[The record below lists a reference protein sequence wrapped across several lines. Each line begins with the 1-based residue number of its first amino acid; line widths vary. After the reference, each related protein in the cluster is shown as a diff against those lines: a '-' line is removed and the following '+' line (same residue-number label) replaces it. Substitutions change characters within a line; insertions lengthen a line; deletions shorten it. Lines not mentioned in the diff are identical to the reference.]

1 MIKRNVIPVLRT
13 LLGGSIENSPLVDQF
28 HKGDMVIY
36 WQTGSTTWLNSLEF
50 PERAEGQSL
59 DLVWIDEA
67 RLVRNLELALMVIQ
81 RRLRGSPTGKASG
94 FKPMA
99 YMTTT
104 PDYPGSELHAFCENP
119 ETRHPNL
126 KVIRMPLIDNTAN
139 LPQNYI
145 DNVIR
150 AHSGG
155 LAEQFIYGRFA
166 MVEMGSFAFDY
177 TQHVIPNMTYDPAL
191 HRKICYGVDFGWDN
205 PSAIVV
211 IGFDGDDRA
220 YILDEYYKNMTS
232 IDELVNEL
240 KEFYTIYGK
249 GTAYCDPTE
258 KQTVETMKQKG
269 IIARPC
275 LVKRDDGIRELGGR
289 FQLQGDGRY
298 RIYINSNCVN
308 TISELQTY
316 NAEKKERDHA
326 CFTEGTPIL
335 TTEGYIP
342 IENIGIRDHVLTRR
356 GYERVIGMGLTNIQ
370 SEIHRLTCS
379 NGDTLYGTGN
389 HPIWV
394 EGLGFTQMDSLR
406 YAFIMDSQRYND
418 RKWLKN
424 SFTKARHIADTLIP
438 RIDPQDFIIDLRDG
452 VGHPSSFIEKYTRII
467 MEKYQKAIT
476 YTMSIMILLIMI
488 QKTLNAYQ
496 KKITY
501 PIITKDSITTRNIG
515 KDRLN
520 ILNLSDP
527 SPRNGTP
534 QKRDTNGIV
543 NTGITPLRK
552 HSLEKRKHVK
562 SVEKNTLIDPRSSM
576 VDSVQI
582 NANQLGEE
590 RQVLMMRNAHALY
603 AEIYSQLI
611 NTVRHEPVHVVAVQK
626 LGKKEPVYNLA
637 VDKTHEYYA
646 NDLLVSNCDGIRY
659 VVSSVRPMGP
669 VRGRRGRVP

>member
-1 MIKRNVIPVLRT
+1 MQTIQPYEPNVYKIPFKPHSSQKQFLDEALFYEWRAALGGTGSGKTYLGGFELIRLCTNFRGIETVAFSPTFGMIKRNVVPVLRT

-119 ETRHPNL
+119 ETRHPSL

-177 TQHVIPNMTYDPAL
+177 TQHVIPNMIYDPAL

-240 KEFYTIYGK
+240 KDFYTIYGK

-316 NAEKKERDHA
+316 NAEKKERDH
-326 CFTEGTPIL
+326 
-335 TTEGYIP
+335 
-342 IENIGIRDHVLTRR
+342 
-356 GYERVIGMGLTNIQ
+356 
-370 SEIHRLTCS
+370 TC
-379 NGDTLYGTGN
+379 D
-389 HPIWV
+389 
-394 EGLGFTQMDSLR
+394 
-406 YAFIMDSQRYND
+406 A
-418 RKWLKN
+418 
-424 SFTKARHIADTLIP
+424 A
-438 RIDPQDFIIDLRDG
+438 
-452 VGHPSSFIEKYTRII
+452 
-467 MEKYQKAIT
+467 
-476 YTMSIMILLIMI
+476 
-488 QKTLNAYQ
+488 
-496 KKITY
+496 
-501 PIITKDSITTRNIG
+501 
-515 KDRLN
+515 
-520 ILNLSDP
+520 
-527 SPRNGTP
+527 
-534 QKRDTNGIV
+534 
-543 NTGITPLRK
+543 
-552 HSLEKRKHVK
+552 
-562 SVEKNTLIDPRSSM
+562 
-576 VDSVQI
+576 
-582 NANQLGEE
+582 
-590 RQVLMMRNAHALY
+590 
-603 AEIYSQLI
+603 
-611 NTVRHEPVHVVAVQK
+611 
-626 LGKKEPVYNLA
+626 
-637 VDKTHEYYA
+637 
-646 NDLLVSNCDGIRY
+646 RY
-659 VVSSVRPMGP
+659 VCSSVRPMGP
-669 VRGRRGRVP
+669 VRGRRGRVA